1 MARSWVGLT
10 ILACLPCMEMLQ
22 SIEAHNSYVNCQDA
36 EECYECAIMSS
47 KNLCQ
52 TRSTPTL
59 RHKPRFAYEC
69 PPRPYGEGVTW
80 YRLVRRPA
88 PPGPALGGCTCR
100 QRLCMRRSLRIYS

>member
-22 SIEAHNSYVNCQDA
+22 SIEAHNSYVNCQNA
-36 EECYECAIMSS
+36 GECYEFAIMSS

-59 RHKPRFAYEC
+59 RHKARFPYE
-69 PPRPYGEGVTW
+69 YI
-80 YRLVRRPA
+80 LA
-88 PPGPALGGCTCR
+88 HAITCR
-100 QRLCMRRSLRIYS
+100 GMHVHAVLSSKEARILSMTEERISRWPHRPDV

>member
-10 ILACLPCMEMLQ
+10 ILACLPCMEMLR
-22 SIEAHNSYVNCQDA
+22 SIEAHNSYINCQNA

-59 RHKPRFAYEC
+59 RHKGRFAYEWVC
-69 PPRPYGEGVTW
+69 RGGPTACAE
-80 YRLVRRPA
+80 RLTRCDITHARTACGLEQRQSA
-88 PPGPALGGCTCR
+88 PNRAKGLT
-100 QRLCMRRSLRIYS
+100 QTQ